1 MISSST
7 LRLRGYSIDV
17 SLLKNSCSNLNS
29 NEVELPCLAMNC
41 LMKDSWIDIQS
52 MNSKL
57 SFLKT
62 NKVQAQSFLG
72 MLIPNYFKNLKSV
85 LSSLL

>member
-1 MISSST
+1 
-7 LRLRGYSIDV
+7 
-17 SLLKNSCSNLNS
+17 
-29 NEVELPCLAMNC
+29 
-41 LMKDSWIDIQS
+41 MKDSWIDIQS

>member
-1 MISSST
+1 MISSGA
-7 LRLRGYSIDV
+7 LRFRGYSMDV

-29 NEVELPCLAMNC
+29 IAVDHPCLAMNC
-41 LMKDSWIDIQS
+41 LMKDSVIDILS

-57 SFLKT
+57 SFLKLI
-62 NKVQAQSFLG
+62 KVHAHSFLG